1 MSSAE
6 PPTTES
12 ADTPFEPALRAEDEP
27 VPAGTPADPSDT
39 PAPRSASGVDVIG
52 EYEPL

>member
-6 PPTTES
+6 PPTTEP
-12 ADTPFEPALRAEDEP
+12 ADTPFEPALPAEDEP
-27 VPAGTPADPSDT
+27 VPAAPPADPPGTPDT
-39 PAPRSASGVDVIG
+39 RSASGADGVG